1 MVTVNGTNHNGY
13 VNGNSRMLDC
23 ASDYEAVTIDVTP
36 SKPTPKWPD
45 HLAPYTHC
53 LQWSDS
59 DGCSH
64 SMTLRADTL
73 EQLLADLKLIKQGIK
88 IAKKKAKAVG
98 ADAGT
103 EGTQQEG
110 EDTQLCVIHNINMMR
125 RWSKRTN
132 GHYFAHKLDDGGF

>member
-1 MVTVNGTNHNGY
+1 M
-13 VNGNSRMLDC
+13 
-23 ASDYEAVTIDVTP
+23 
-36 SKPTPKWPD
+36 
-45 HLAPYTHC
+45 
-53 LQWSDS
+53 
-59 DGCSH
+59 
-64 SMTLRADTL
+64 

-132 GHYFAHKLDDGGF
+132 GHYFAHKLDDGGFCYGRKPKA